1 MMVISHV
8 ACVADNTHMSIF
20 AAYILHLCVIMTV
33 TVTVRMAQMTFK
45 LSVSIMLALRD
56 ISIVFPNQPKAPKA
70 QLLLY
75 FVE

>member
-8 ACVADNTHMSIF
+8 ACVADNIHMSTF

-33 TVTVRMAQMTFK
+33 TVTVRMAQMTLN